1 MKYPKSQKP
10 SDLLS
15 WAHFVEILKLEYP
28 HRTIGQQ
35 SADRPSW
42 SQPVIARICQALSL
56 QGALASHPT
65 VEGILY
71 AVCNKS
77 GRLIE
82 ILRVFP
88 LFKGDIFFLQRP
100 PSRHTFSSTEPAKAM
115 RASVS
120 SNRRVAFFLPKT
132 LKGSR
137 LEQGALPKE
146 SPDVSRSGQLAPKPR
161 HGGG

>member
-88 LFKGDIFFLQRP
+88 LFKRRYLFLAATTFEAYVFVHRTRQGYARKRILKPAGRFFSTQDIERI
-100 PSRHTFSSTEPAKAM
+100 EA
-115 RASVS
+115 
-120 SNRRVAFFLPKT
+120 
-132 LKGSR
+132 
-137 LEQGALPKE
+137 
-146 SPDVSRSGQLAPKPR
+146 
-161 HGGG
+161 

>member
-15 WAHFVEILKLEYP
+15 WAHFVEILKLEYQ

-42 SQPVIARICQALSL
+42 SQPGIARICQALSL

-88 LFKGDIFFLQRP
+88 LLKTRNLFLAAITFEAYVFVHRTRQGYARKRILKPAGRFFSTQDIERI
-100 PSRHTFSSTEPAKAM
+100 EA
-115 RASVS
+115 
-120 SNRRVAFFLPKT
+120 
-132 LKGSR
+132 
-137 LEQGALPKE
+137 
-146 SPDVSRSGQLAPKPR
+146 
-161 HGGG
+161 